1 MGGPA
6 AAVAAGF
13 HYRFDPIGERI
24 RLPPPMYV
32 ISGGGPVRSLAMNNP
47 ELWADPRAVIE
58 GRPPGRPGTGIVIG
72 VVVGLGCA
80 LLALGVDL
88 LESLG
93 SSRHSVAPFL
103 IALPLALLPVPFLI
117 AVVLLLDRLEPEPR
131 GNLVFAFAWGAG
143 IAALLAAVINTV
155 GLVFITQ
162 PELGKTTGEY
172 VSATFGAPVVE
183 ESLKGGVL
191 FWLLWRRRQ
200 EFDGPT
206 DGIIYAA
213 MVGLGFAMME
223 NVGYYISALVR
234 PSIGGVS
241 LLGVTFVFRGILA
254 PLAHPM
260 FTSMTGIGVAY
271 AAMHRRGGWAVVLGL
286 LGAMTLHGLWNG
298 LTAFGLAGLV
308 LAYGLLGCVLVALIA
323 VVVADRRRVVRL
335 IRRYL
340 PAYQASG
347 LITETELRMLCT
359 LRERRAARVWA
370 RRVGGPTA
378 ARAMT
383 NYQLAAT
390 ELALVHQRA
399 ELGMAGADQFGQRR
413 QALAEVMASAR
424 NVVSRYYPGAARPMA

>member
-1 MGGPA
+1 MTTRP
-6 AAVAAGF
+6 GF
-13 HYRFDPIGERI
+13 
-24 RLPPPMYV
+24 
-32 ISGGGPVRSLAMNNP
+32 
-47 ELWADPRAVIE
+47 DPRAVIE
-58 GRPPGRPGTGIVIG
+58 GWAPGRPGPGIVIG
-72 VVVGLGCA
+72 VAVGLGCA

-234 PSIGGVS
+234 PSVGGVS

-271 AAMHRRGGWAVVLGL
+271 AAMHRHGGWAVVLGL

-298 LTAFGLAGLV
+298 LTTFGLAGLV

-359 LRERRAARVWA
+359 LRERRQARRWA
-370 RRVGGPTA
+370 RRTEGRPL

-383 NYQLAAT
+383 AYQVAAT
-390 ELALVHQRA
+390 ELALAHERVGRGGSTPGEFEERRRA
-399 ELGMAGADQFGQRR
+399 LTG
-413 QALAEVMASAR
+413 VMAASHKLIWQH
-424 NVVSRYYPGAARPMA
+424 SPGAARPAGAHRAP